1 MAQGGQAGG
10 GQVNV
15 TTPPPRKNN
24 TPLIVAAALAGLLLL
39 GVILWLLFRPRDVN
53 VNVTGP
59 TATPTV
65 QVVEVVV
72 TNTPEPASPTPV
84 IVEVVVSPTPEPP
97 SPTPVVQTVVATV
110 VQTVVVEVGVTN
122 TPGPVEPTATA
133 QVVVVTATANPTPPP
148 PTEPPAPPA
157 TPTTVPTLTAE
168 ESQIAG
174 PLRQAPAGDQVVY
187 VRYDGS
193 NIQVY
198 FNILPRETLPEAALQ
213 AKQQIKDLLQQ
224 MVQVELT
231 YSQVTLFGSYPL
243 PTTGRGTPT
252 TAQQGTDTVVV
263 EATYTRDTVENTDWG
278 NSPPEPIY
286 EQAQSA
292 TINPEFEEASTP

>member
-15 TTPPPRKNN
+15 TTPSPRKNN
-24 TPLIVAAALAGLLLL
+24 TPLIVAAAIAGLLLL

-59 TATPTV
+59 TATPTA
-65 QVVEVVV
+65 QVVVVEV
-72 TNTPEPASPTPV
+72 TNTPEPPSPTPV
-84 IVEVVVSPTPEPP
+84 VQTVVVTLTPEPP

-110 VQTVVVEVGVTN
+110 VVEVTN

-148 PTEPPAPPA
+148 PTQPPAPPA

-168 ESQIAG
+168 ENQIAG
-174 PLRQAPAGDQVVY
+174 PLRQAPEGDQVVY
-187 VRYDGS
+187 VRYDGN

-198 FNILPRETLPEAALQ
+198 FNIVPRETLPEAALQ

-224 MVQVELT
+224 LVQVELT
-231 YSQVTLFGSYPL
+231 YGQVTLYGSYPL
-243 PTTGRGTPT
+243 PAAGRGTPT
-252 TAQQGTDTVVV
+252 GAQQGTGTVVV

-286 EQAQSA
+286 EQAQSS
-292 TINPEFEEASTP
+292 TIHPEFEEAATP

>member
-15 TTPPPRKNN
+15 TTPPPRKNT
-24 TPLIVAAALAGLLLL
+24 TPLIVAAALGGLLLL
-39 GVILWLLFRPRDVN
+39 GLILWLLFRPRDVN

-59 TATPTV
+59 TATATA
-65 QVVEVVV
+65 QVVVAEV
-72 TNTPEPASPTPV
+72 TNTPEPPTNTPV
-84 IVEVVVSPTPEPP
+84 VVEVEVTSTPEPP
-97 SPTPVVQTVVATV
+97 SPTPVVQTVV
-110 VQTVVVEVGVTN
+110 VEVQVTS
-122 TPGPVEPTATA
+122 TPGPVEPTATP

-193 NIQVY
+193 NIEVH

-224 MVQVELT
+224 LVQVELT

-243 PTTGRGTPT
+243 PTGRGTPT
-252 TAQQGTDTVVV
+252 TAQGGTGTVVV

-286 EQAQSA
+286 EQAQST